1 MPTTGGGA
9 VTLAGLYFTD
19 APSVYLDG
27 VQVSATQRYSPPSTK
42 LISPSTEHV
51 DSSFFLFFLFFLF
64 FFSFPISHAL
74 ADFDYNVGGYFS
86 YVPANSRQRPEF
98 FFFTQSVDKLVHF
111 TTSPTTPYPTTTSL
125 ITPCKSSNLWT
136 SPWWET

>member
-51 DSSFFLFFLFFLF
+51 DSSFFLFFLFFLSF
-64 FFSFPISHAL
+64 FFCIFFCIFL
-74 ADFDYNVGGYFS
+74 YFFV
-86 YVPANSRQRPEF
+86 YF
-98 FFFTQSVDKLVHF
+98 FFFLFFFFFFFLFFCIFFVFLCFFCILLPSF
-111 TTSPTTPYPTTTSL
+111 AFF
-125 ITPCKSSNLWT
+125 
-136 SPWWET
+136 

>member
-51 DSSFFLFFLFFLF
+51 DSSFFLFFLFFL
-64 FFSFPISHAL
+64 S
-74 ADFDYNVGGYFS
+74 
-86 YVPANSRQRPEF
+86 F
-98 FFFTQSVDKLVHF
+98 FFFIFFYIFVFFFFFFCIFLYFFVYF
-111 TTSPTTPYPTTTSL
+111 CIFLYIFVYFCIFL
-125 ITPCKSSNLWT
+125 YIFVYFCIFF
-136 SPWWET
+136 